1 MSRDIR
7 TDVQQA
13 GPELA
18 RHPFCAR
25 SPKIL
30 SPTRTLLRNV
40 ARMSHDANCIFCKIV
55 DGKIPSMKLY
65 ETDKSYAFLDIG
77 PCSPGHS
84 LVIPKYHA
92 AKMHELPD
100 EYLQD
105 ILPIAKKV
113 AIATG
118 APEYNILQNNG
129 RLAHQV
135 VDHVHCTSL
144 PLTPQSTS
152 SRSPRAN
159 RAWSSV
165 GHRPS
170 HRRRSCKPYV
180 RFY

>member
-1 MSRDIR
+1 
-7 TDVQQA
+7 
-13 GPELA
+13 
-18 RHPFCAR
+18 
-25 SPKIL
+25 
-30 SPTRTLLRNV
+30 
-40 ARMSHDANCIFCKIV
+40 
-55 DGKIPSMKLY
+55 MKLY

-135 VDHVHCTSL
+135 VDWPSTQPPKEELQAVRTL
-144 PLTPQSTS
+144 LLTPG
-152 SRSPRAN
+152 
-159 RAWSSV
+159 V
-165 GHRPS
+165 
-170 HRRRSCKPYV
+170 
-180 RFY
+180 